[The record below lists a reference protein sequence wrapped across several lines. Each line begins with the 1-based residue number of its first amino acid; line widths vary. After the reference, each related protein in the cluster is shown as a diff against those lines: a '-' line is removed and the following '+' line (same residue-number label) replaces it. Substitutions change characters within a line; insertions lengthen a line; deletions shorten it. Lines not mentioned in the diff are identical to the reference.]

1 MAIRVNDCITVYCCI
16 YDHIFAANFAS
27 LRTTTPQHRI
37 MSARGDAYM
46 SDEDQSQARPQRS
59 GAVKS
64 HHPNRPSSMIHPLGS
79 VSAYHAERQGEAYR
93 WDAQLQLWTK
103 VVTVGESETLEGAWL
118 RREWLDVINKKMNPS
133 VGWWCKSK
141 HVPEELVARTQQWV
155 KEHCGDWKKTS
166 ADLHRMGMRAEVYQP
181 LYQR

>member
-1 MAIRVNDCITVYCCI
+1 MQFHYHTCPRKDSRSPEFNDTPFGKCVCC
-16 YDHIFAANFAS
+16 
-27 LRTTTPQHRI
+27 
-37 MSARGDAYM
+37 GC
-46 SDEDQSQARPQRS
+46 
-59 GAVKS
+59 GAHGRESCRFLLFVQK
-64 HHPNRPSSMIHPLGS
+64 
-79 VSAYHAERQGEAYR
+79 YHTERQGEAYR

-155 KEHCGDWKKTS
+155 KEHRGDWKKTS
-166 ADLHRMGMRAEVYQP
+166 ADLHRMGVRAEVYQP
-181 LYQR
+181 FYQR

>member
-1 MAIRVNDCITVYCCI
+1 MSPGDPLISCPAVIVP
-16 YDHIFAANFAS
+16 S
-27 LRTTTPQHRI
+27 LSNSRTSTSPSSVAQQQRE
-37 MSARGDAYM
+37 M
-46 SDEDQSQARPQRS
+46 DQSCNSTITHVQGKIQ
-59 GAVKS
+59 G
-64 HHPNRPSSMIHPLGS
+64 RPSSMIHPLGS
-79 VSAYHAERQGEAYR
+79 VSAYHTERQGEAYR

-155 KEHCGDWKKTS
+155 KEHRGDWKKTS
-166 ADLHRMGMRAEVYQP
+166 ADLHRMGVRAEVYQP
-181 LYQR
+181 FYQR